1 MRENDQREMLM
12 NKGIEANLE
21 GWTLLNHFV
30 IFVYIGG

>member
-1 MRENDQREMLM
+1 MSGNDQREMPM

-30 IFVYIGG
+30 IFAYIGG